1 MKTIYTLFICL
12 IVASGYS
19 QQTTTIYI
27 IRHAEKAGNNKNS
40 GLTAAGKERAKSW
53 AAYFKD
59 KDIKHFY
66 FTDAQRTVD
75 TGMPVM
81 VTAGM
86 GNTDNH
92 VPGTTTQITSEIY
105 DPATLSLKDIAAKS
119 IGENILI
126 VGHSNTIAGNINKL
140 LRKNIYKDIPE
151 TQYDNLYIIKIKG
164 DDISHE
170 VKKI

>member
-1 MKTIYTLFICL
+1 MKTIYTLFICFL
-12 IVASGYS
+12 VASGYN

-27 IRHAEKAGNNKNS
+27 IRHAEKAGNDKNS
-40 GLTAAGKERAKSW
+40 GLTAAGKERAKKW

-86 GNTDNH
+86 GNTDSP
-92 VPGTTTQITSEIY
+92 VPGTTTQITSEVY
-105 DPATLSLKDIAAKS
+105 DPVTLSLSDIATKS
-119 IGENILI
+119 NGENILV
-126 VGHSNTIAGNINKL
+126 VGHSNTIANTINKL
-140 LRKNIYKDIPE
+140 LGKNIYKDIPE
-151 TQYDNLYIIKIKG
+151 TEYDNLYIIKISG
-164 DDISHE
+164 DKISHE